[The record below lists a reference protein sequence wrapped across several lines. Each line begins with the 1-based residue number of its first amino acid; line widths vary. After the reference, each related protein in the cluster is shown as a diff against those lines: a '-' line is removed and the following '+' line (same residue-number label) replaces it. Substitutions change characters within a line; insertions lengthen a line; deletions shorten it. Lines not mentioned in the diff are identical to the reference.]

1 MNSRIL
7 SFEEI
12 QNLIKPI
19 AEENDLES
27 VYLFGSYGRGD
38 AGKDSD
44 IDILFTTKG
53 KIPGMIQIC
62 DLKFNF
68 SKALGKEVDIFF
80 IKNINDSKYDHFR
93 KDIRQLC

>member
-1 MNSRIL
+1 MNNRIL

-12 QNLIKPI
+12 QKLIKPI

-44 IDILFTTKG
+44 IDILFTTKE
-53 KIPGMIQIC
+53 KTPGLIQIC

-68 SKALGKEVDIFF
+68 SKTLGKDVDIFF
-80 IKNINDSKYDHFR
+80 VRNINDSKYDHFR
-93 KDIRQLC
+93 RDIRQLC

>member
-1 MNSRIL
+1 MNNRIL

-44 IDILFTTKG
+44 IVMKKLNE
-53 KIPGMIQIC
+53 
-62 DLKFNF
+62 L
-68 SKALGKEVDIFF
+68 LGNK
-80 IKNINDSKYDHFR
+80 
-93 KDIRQLC
+93 

>member
-1 MNSRIL
+1 MNNRIL

-12 QNLIKPI
+12 QKLIKPI

-44 IDILFTTKG
+44 IDILLRQRKR
-53 KIPGMIQIC
+53 
-62 DLKFNF
+62 LL
-68 SKALGKEVDIFF
+68 AL
-80 IKNINDSKYDHFR
+80 FR
-93 KDIRQLC
+93 SVI